1 MAFHITGNYYLF
13 MFLIVLGNTFFPVG
27 VRIGYTLLSEIC
39 DEEGR
44 RLNYIIG
51 WVFWVV
57 GMATIPF
64 IAKWLVDWYSFGLF
78 TTLINVVLIFMHPA
92 LPESPRWLITERKY
106 SEAASLINKIRKIKL
121 YDGSSI

>member
-64 IAKWLVDWYSFGLF
+64 IGG
-78 TTLINVVLIFMHPA
+78 
-92 LPESPRWLITERKY
+92 
-106 SEAASLINKIRKIKL
+106 RKIQNTKL
-121 YDGSSI
+121 VAHLS